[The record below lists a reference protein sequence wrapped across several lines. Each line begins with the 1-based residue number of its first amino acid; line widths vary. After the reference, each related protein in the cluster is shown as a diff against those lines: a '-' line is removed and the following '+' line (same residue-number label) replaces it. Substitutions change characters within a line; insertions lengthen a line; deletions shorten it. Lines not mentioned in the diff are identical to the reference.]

1 MYEYRLDF
9 IKNIYSLLGFIQLH
23 GPHFIGNN
31 KKYSNEAPDTTYV
44 SSACKFLNKVKFN
57 GKVLNLGTQ
66 NPKVSMDDL
75 TQICFL
81 TISEKLFEGNNII
94 DI

>member
-9 IKNIYSLLGFIQLH
+9 IKNIYSSQGFIQLY
-23 GPHFIGNN
+23 GPHFIGNK
-31 KKYSNEAPDTTYV
+31 KKYSNETLDAAYV
-44 SSACKFLNKVKFN
+44 SSVCKFLNKVKFN
-57 GKVLNLGTQ
+57 GKMLNLGIQ

-81 TISEKLFEGNNII
+81 TISKKIFEGNNII
-94 DI
+94 AI